1 MVLSKLRKALQ
12 RRGSNQQEQKQQAKK
27 KMPRRAST
35 GSIDDNTWYDIPQEI
50 HVAVKLPW
58 HQIYDDSS
66 SSLLD

>member
-35 GSIDDNTWYDIPQEI
+35 GSIDNNTWFDVYRFCKGKFLKHI
-50 HVAVKLPW
+50 
-58 HQIYDDSS
+58 SF
-66 SSLLD
+66 